1 MNQLQYDYPSESCQ
15 PYSNSKESPD
25 ICAPNLTSLTLF
37 QNKHCIVTSDRLAAG
52 YCCTQATS
60 PPTSWT
66 ILLPSVEVHTLSRLF
81 SPTGVF
87 QYNQLF
93 YYMQQ
98 TVHQAKPNLYSL
110 GSRSLQRI
118 SSPHFIVCL
127 GYSKL
132 SVWTCQKHFKTNQF
146 TSSCLES
153 QCDLRRGLDQ
163 Q

>member
-66 ILLPSVEVHTLSRLF
+66 ILLPLQRYIHFLDF
-81 SPTGVF
+81 SPPQVYFSITNYF
-87 QYNQLF
+87 ITCSRQCIRQNQTYILWAAGL
-93 YYMQQ
+93 YRGSQ
-98 TVHQAKPNLYSL
+98 VHISQFAWATLNSQFEHAKSILKQISL
-110 GSRSLQRI
+110 HPAVQ
-118 SSPHFIVCL
+118 
-127 GYSKL
+127 KA
-132 SVWTCQKHFKTNQF
+132 SVI
-146 TSSCLES
+146 
-153 QCDLRRGLDQ
+153 
-163 Q
+163 